1 MLKQVFALVDCNNF
15 FVSCERAFQPS
26 LEHKPVMVLS
36 SNDGC
41 VISRSKEVKQLG
53 IPMGMP
59 FFKCKD
65 IVKEHGIVVF
75 SSNFSLYGDLSH
87 RVMDTLNQFT
97 DKIEIYSIDEAFLQ
111 LDYSSDNEEFCRTI
125 KKIVRQWTRIPVSI
139 GIAPT
144 KVLAKVANHLA
155 KKNDQYGGVV
165 DITDKNIDDI
175 LYTVPINDIWGVGRQ
190 TTRFLTKNNISTALD
205 LKNAPD
211 TWIKEHLKIT
221 GLKIAYEL
229 RGISCLPLEELRD
242 PKKGIMCTRSFGKA
256 VTSLDQ
262 LVEAVATY
270 TERAAEKLREE
281 HRLATYLSVYIR
293 TNYFNQDKK
302 YSIGKGVELPVATSF
317 TPDLVR
323 EALQILKSIYK
334 EGFRY
339 AKAGVFLTGL
349 VPETSIQQNLFVRTD
364 TFKQKKLMESVDA
377 LNQRFGKE
385 TLTYAGAGISKE
397 WSVKKEFISKKFTT
411 SLKDLPWVK

>member
-87 RVMDTLNQFT
+87 RVMGALNQFT

-111 LDYSSDNEEFCRTI
+111 LDYSPDNEEFCRTI

-211 TWIKEHLKIT
+211 TWIKEHLKI
-221 GLKIAYEL
+221 IA
-229 RGISCLPLEELRD
+229 
-242 PKKGIMCTRSFGKA
+242 
-256 VTSLDQ
+256 
-262 LVEAVATY
+262 
-270 TERAAEKLREE
+270 
-281 HRLATYLSVYIR
+281 
-293 TNYFNQDKK
+293 
-302 YSIGKGVELPVATSF
+302 
-317 TPDLVR
+317 
-323 EALQILKSIYK
+323 
-334 EGFRY
+334 
-339 AKAGVFLTGL
+339 
-349 VPETSIQQNLFVRTD
+349 
-364 TFKQKKLMESVDA
+364 
-377 LNQRFGKE
+377 
-385 TLTYAGAGISKE
+385 
-397 WSVKKEFISKKFTT
+397 
-411 SLKDLPWVK
+411 